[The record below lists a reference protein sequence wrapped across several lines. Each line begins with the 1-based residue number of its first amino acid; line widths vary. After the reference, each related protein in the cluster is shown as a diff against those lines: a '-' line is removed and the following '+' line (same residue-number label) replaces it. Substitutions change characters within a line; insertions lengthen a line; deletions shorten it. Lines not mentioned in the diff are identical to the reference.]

1 MFSEVR
7 WPKIIVAA
15 ILAEIVPIA
24 ALVVIIAVL
33 APASEGEAQQTA
45 ERLGQYVGP
54 IGGALAAFVFAIWV
68 ARPLKKNH
76 LAIGA
81 LLGFLVALLD
91 AALLILSWQ
100 QFRWLF
106 VISGIGRIVAGAA
119 GGAVAARLFAQGGTG
134 DQSH

>member
-45 ERLGQYVGP
+45 EWLGQYVGP

-68 ARPLKKNH
+68 ARSLMRNRV
-76 LAIGA
+76 AAGA

-106 VISGIGRIVAGAA
+106 VISGIGRVVAGAL
-119 GGAVAARLFAQGGTG
+119 GGHVAAKLFSPKQA
-134 DQSH
+134 DRAD